1 MDLRPAA
8 VLEADDARMEELR
21 RRRDPMAVTT
31 RIRMVDQPPE
41 GLLPLSLF
49 DRTLLPDRTA
59 LHPRSME
66 TVSPDIAGL
75 YVDYV
80 TRIAMGVPKRVAFR
94 IPLLGARLVGQGEY
108 AESGPAARP
117 SVMVIAWHAVQAMPA
132 VSSNPTDS
140 SRKHSKAT
148 CPTVSNRVTLMPAR
162 ASRAMGTT
170 RPMHTP
176 IQRCFFSAMI
186 ISFVFRT
193 CRAMP

>member
-108 AESGPAARP
+108 A
-117 SVMVIAWHAVQAMPA
+117 
-132 VSSNPTDS
+132 
-140 SRKHSKAT
+140 KHSKAT